1 MIHKNIDRLIV
12 NSDTHRDHAA
22 SATECKVRDHAER
35 ERAELQMRREHRR
48 RQTILS
54 TAGLSVL

>member
-1 MIHKNIDRLIV
+1 MIHNKIDRLIV
-12 NSDTHRDHAA
+12 NSDIH
-22 SATECKVRDHAER
+22 RDHAER

>member
-1 MIHKNIDRLIV
+1 MIHNKIDRLIV

-54 TAGLSVL
+54 TAGL